1 MNHISD
7 GEGNGLIFFISYLTY
22 VYTCFETHQ
31 GFVVGTNTHQTL
43 VQFAHAL
50 VM

>member
-1 MNHISD
+1 MNHTSG
-7 GEGNGLIFFISYLTY
+7 GEGNGVIFFISCVTY
-22 VYTCFETHQ
+22 MYTWFETHQ

-50 VM
+50 IM